1 MRDKSVR
8 VYVGS
13 FASKRE
19 AEFADQ
25 EHRVTQRGI
34 RAGDLPPA
42 VDHKRTLGDAL
53 DGWLRA
59 IKDQRSHDEYADR
72 MRLYVRPTF
81 DRTPVVKITKAKL
94 VELRM
99 DLRDRDEPL
108 SPATVNGVFA
118 TLSAAFNYFIEQ
130 GWCSDNPTK
139 FIKPLEVVQHP
150 FLWLQSAGEVQK
162 LLSEC
167 NDNIRTLVAVLVGT
181 GMRLDEALHLMWT
194 DVDLQHRVIHVHRG
208 RRGAPKSGRLRHVP
222 IFDSVLTVLREMKLA
237 KGANTLL
244 WPGAKRSPDSSSRP
258 GGHLQALQDP
268 RPLQRRDH
276 PAGLRAPSPGRLR
289 RRLQPRLVCD
299 ARDERRRGG
308 VASAAALQ
316 RERRVGLR
324 STGAVQSMG
333 MDCVGSAVHSAAAP
347 MRLRLST
354 NVYRTLPCDAPE
366 RNEPNR
372 LVLPRHTRPG
382 KRRGHRNVR
391 IPWPCRKALDFARS
405 ESQRLSRG
413 SVEKGSSETDPAVRR
428 GDKEAHDRPRPIR
441 CIALERAH
449 AVEPW
454 KAPARSE
461 RAPADRLVFP

>member
-1 MRDKSVR
+1 MIKVHVGTDGTKTFQVYGRSRVRDKSVR

-13 FASKRE
+13 FASKRD

-42 VDHKRTLGDAL
+42 VDHKRTTGDAL

-94 VELRM
+94 IELRS
-99 DLRDRDEPL
+99 DLRERDEPL
-108 SPATVNGVFA
+108 SPATVNGLFA

-162 LLSEC
+162 LLGEC

-208 RRGAPKSGRLRHVP
+208 RRGAPKSGRLRHIP
-222 IFDSVLTVLREMKLA
+222 IVDSVLTVLREMKLS
-237 KGANTLL
+237 KGSNTLL
-244 WPGAKRSPDSSSRP
+244 WPGAKRDKFDEQLPRNKTSVFRP
-258 GGHLQALQDP
+258 FKAAVERAGISKKFRLHDL
-268 RPLQRRDH
+268 RH
-276 PAGLRAPSPGRLR
+276 TFAGLFLASGGDIFKLSKILGHSSVAITQQVYAHLHPDAFAEDYSRVTFAMPDKPGDLVKLRA
-289 RRLQPRLVCD
+289 
-299 ARDERRRGG
+299 
-308 VASAAALQ
+308 
-316 RERRVGLR
+316 
-324 STGAVQSMG
+324 
-333 MDCVGSAVHSAAAP
+333 
-347 MRLRLST
+347 
-354 NVYRTLPCDAPE
+354 
-366 RNEPNR
+366 
-372 LVLPRHTRPG
+372 
-382 KRRGHRNVR
+382 
-391 IPWPCRKALDFARS
+391 
-405 ESQRLSRG
+405 
-413 SVEKGSSETDPAVRR
+413 
-428 GDKEAHDRPRPIR
+428 
-441 CIALERAH
+441 
-449 AVEPW
+449 
-454 KAPARSE
+454 
-461 RAPADRLVFP
+461 